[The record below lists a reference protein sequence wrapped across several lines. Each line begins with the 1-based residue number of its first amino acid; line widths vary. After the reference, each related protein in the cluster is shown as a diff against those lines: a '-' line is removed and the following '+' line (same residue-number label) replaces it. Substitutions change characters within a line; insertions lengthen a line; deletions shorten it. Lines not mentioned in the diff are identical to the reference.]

1 MHRTHRK
8 PVNLTASAPI
18 HDHENGRRRA
28 PTHPMRFWIT
38 LLLAAP
44 SLLSQSAVKPDPL
57 GRDNP
62 RSSVTNFLE
71 ACQDRDY
78 AKAAQYLDLSSVPQ
92 SLRAQR
98 GPELARQLDAV
109 LNTDPHFSVFRLS
122 REQQGGLSDDS
133 GAARITIATAMEG
146 VKPAPIDLA
155 RVAPAPG
162 ATPVWL
168 FSAETVFEAPKLTVS
183 SGTSAIERRLPPF
196 LSTIQIL
203 ETPLWKWIAL
213 LLGALLLTAISRQF
227 DRLTAVVVRAAADRL
242 HLGGHVAWVQAMLGP
257 VRVFICLLL
266 FRVGLEAIGPSAITR
281 LYVGRF
287 AGALL
292 VWSIAWCFTRLAGLM
307 FARAE
312 DRMDEG
318 RRFASRSVLHLGR
331 RTVNTTIV
339 ILAILLVLGNWGYN
353 TSTLI
358 AGLGVG
364 GIAIALAA
372 QQTIS
377 NVFGGVSVIADH
389 PIRVGE
395 YGKFGDLL
403 GTLEDIGLRSTRIRT
418 LNRTIVSVPNST
430 LAGYNLENY
439 ASRDKILFNPTLSI
453 KRGVPEDRI
462 RTLIENLGKMLT
474 EHKELEL
481 VPTPVRIV
489 GIAGGGVNVEI
500 FCYVL
505 VRDINRFYTIQGDLY
520 LAIDQVLSAA
530 QVELA

>member
-44 SLLSQSAVKPDPL
+44 PLLSQSAIKPDPL

-122 REQQGGLSDDS
+122 RDQQGGLSDDS
-133 GAARITIATAMEG
+133 AAARITIATAMEG

-183 SGTSAIERRLPPF
+183 SATSAIERRLPPF

-227 DRLTAVVVRAAADRL
+227 DRPDRSCGPRRRGQASLRWPRRLGSSNARTGAGFHLFAAFPRGAGSHRPFGDYASICRQIRRSAAGMVDRL
-242 HLGGHVAWVQAMLGP
+242 
-257 VRVFICLLL
+257 
-266 FRVGLEAIGPSAITR
+266 
-281 LYVGRF
+281 
-287 AGALL
+287 
-292 VWSIAWCFTRLAGLM
+292 
-307 FARAE
+307 
-312 DRMDEG
+312 
-318 RRFASRSVLHLGR
+318 VLHSPCRAYVCPR
-331 RTVNTTIV
+331 R
-339 ILAILLVLGNWGYN
+339 
-353 TSTLI
+353 
-358 AGLGVG
+358 
-364 GIAIALAA
+364 
-372 QQTIS
+372 
-377 NVFGGVSVIADH
+377 
-389 PIRVGE
+389 
-395 YGKFGDLL
+395 
-403 GTLEDIGLRSTRIRT
+403 RSH
-418 LNRTIVSVPNST
+418 
-430 LAGYNLENY
+430 G
-439 ASRDKILFNPTLSI
+439 
-453 KRGVPEDRI
+453 
-462 RTLIENLGKMLT
+462 
-474 EHKELEL
+474 
-481 VPTPVRIV
+481 
-489 GIAGGGVNVEI
+489 
-500 FCYVL
+500 
-505 VRDINRFYTIQGDLY
+505 
-520 LAIDQVLSAA
+520 
-530 QVELA
+530 